1 MYLGV
6 TAHHNVLRVMDYE
19 SAVKAQRAGTMRSKV
34 ASVYERSDGAIAFRL
49 YQTDVVV
56 WNPDNS
62 VEIDNYG
69 SQTTS
74 GFAKRFLPCSIYLN
88 YPTVR
93 RNMIGGANTIQFHTH
108 PDRPDL
114 SWEDRYHVCQGSI
127 VRFTEQD
134 GAWLPDESTCY
145 DIRLPVG
152 MDRKKFREVAK
163 RYHLKEFENWL
174 SMAPIHLDIH
184 HVEWDTHTC
193 MAALE
198 AREFRV
204 AAEALPTIL
213 ETSAFGLC
221 DRTQPLPIHTL
232 PGKYIS
238 MASLAKLK
246 LAIQDHEGLR
256 VDEVRRTWSV
266 RDYNNGMKRVREL
279 SNLGMAVHD
288 LGPRT

>member
-1 MYLGV
+1 MYQGV
-6 TAHHNVLRVMDYE
+6 TAHRNVPRVVDYE

-34 ASVYERSDGAIAFRL
+34 AGTHEYSDGAIAFRL
-49 YQTDVVV
+49 YLTDVVV

-69 SQTTS
+69 SRTTS
-74 GFAKRFLPCSIYLN
+74 GFAKHFLPQGIHLS

-93 RNMIGGANTIQFHTH
+93 RNMSGGANTIRFHAH

-114 SWEDRYHVCQGSI
+114 SWEDRYHVCQGSV
-127 VRFTEQD
+127 VRFTEQG
-134 GAWLPDESTCY
+134 GAWLPDEDTCY

-174 SMAPIHLDIH
+174 AMAPIHLDIH
-184 HVEWDTHTC
+184 HVAWSTHSC

-198 AREFRV
+198 AREFRI

-213 ETSAFGLC
+213 ETSAFGLR

-246 LAIQDHEGLR
+246 LAIQDFEGLR
-256 VDEVRRTWSV
+256 VEEARRVWSV

-288 LGPRT
+288 LGPMI

>member
-6 TAHHNVLRVMDYE
+6 IAHHNVLRVMDYE

-49 YQTDVVV
+49 YLTDVVV

-74 GFAKRFLPCSIYLN
+74 GFAKHFLPQGIHLS

-93 RNMIGGANTIQFHTH
+93 RNMSGGANTIQFHAH

-114 SWEDRYHVCQGSI
+114 SWEDRYHVCQGSV
-127 VRFTEQD
+127 VRFTEQG
-134 GAWLPDESTCY
+134 GAWLPDEDTCY

-174 SMAPIHLDIH
+174 AMAPIHLDIH
-184 HVEWDTHTC
+184 HVAWSTHSC

-198 AREFRV
+198 AREFRI

-232 PGKYIS
+232 PGRYIS

-246 LAIQDHEGLR
+246 LAIQDFEGLR
-256 VDEVRRTWSV
+256 VEEARRVWSV

-288 LGPRT
+288 LGPWI